1 MKYALTLLK
10 WWNHLWTESLTAE
23 QEAEQILK
31 YLLLKNSTTH
41 SIEIYLAL
49 KIAMQCEM
57 RKREH
62 EADTTKKAINAV
74 WHKTNEA

>member
-1 MKYALTLLK
+1 MKTALTLLK
-10 WWNHLWTESLTAE
+10 RFNHLWTASLTPE

-41 SIEIYLAL
+41 SIEVYLAFE
-49 KIAMQCEM
+49 IAMQCEM

-74 WHKTNEA
+74 WQNTNKA

>member
-1 MKYALTLLK
+1 MRHALISLK
-10 WWNHLWTESLTAE
+10 WFNHFWNERLTPE
-23 QEAEQILK
+23 QEAAQILK

-57 RKREH
+57 RQREF
-62 EADTTKKAINAV
+62 EADKVKKAVNAV
-74 WHKTNEA
+74 WQNTSKP